1 MPRTAT
7 TNKVPLRWELKA
19 VNEKLPYM
27 SCILK
32 RLPRAL
38 SNHDTEPAVQ
48 TGTSQTNSNFKET
61 QMTIK

>member
-1 MPRTAT
+1 MPHTAT
-7 TNKVPLRWELKA
+7 TNKEPLRWELKA

-32 RLPRAL
+32 WLPRAL
-38 SNHDTEPAVQ
+38 SNHDTEPVVQ
-48 TGTSQTNSNFKET
+48 TGTSKTNSNFKEM